1 MTPFGY
7 LRPKSLPEALA
18 LLQQHGS
25 EARPLA
31 GGQSLL
37 AAMKLGLSAPTH
49 LVDLQDIRALREI
62 RLKDN
67 QLHIGALATHADVAE
82 SPLVQGFCPMLA
94 ALAGGIADQQVREVG
109 TLGGALA
116 HNDPAAC
123 WPAGVLAMGATV
135 CTDRRQIA
143 ADDFFQGMYATALAP
158 GELLTSVRFPRVL
171 QAAYHKHEQAASRF
185 AMVGVAMARFGDGAV
200 RVALTGLGQG
210 AVRHTAA
217 EAALRYLWHADA
229 LQGVA
234 LVEDAAQGDVHASAA
249 YRVHLAGVWCRR
261 LVQQLAAEDVL
272 TTVNETNGD
281 TEIDGEA
288 EARTKPPMAGDPH
301 APVPAAPSAASPAA
315 SGLRGWLRRLTGH

>member
-1 MTPFGY
+1 MNHFDY
-7 LRPKSLPEALA
+7 LRPQSLAEALA

-49 LVDLQDIRALREI
+49 LIDLQDIRALREI

-67 QLHIGALATHADVAE
+67 QLHIGALATHANVAE

-94 ALAGGIADQQVREVG
+94 ALAGGIADQQVREAG

-123 WPAGVLAMGATV
+123 WPAGVLAMGATI
-135 CTDRRQIA
+135 CTDRRRIA
-143 ADDFFQGMYATALAP
+143 ADDFFQGMYTTALEP

-185 AMVGVAMARFGDGAV
+185 ALVGVAMARLTDGAV

-210 AVRHTAA
+210 VVRHASA
-217 EAALRYLWHADA
+217 EAALRHRWHTDA
-229 LQGVA
+229 LHGVA
-234 LVEDAAQGDVHASAA
+234 LTEDTAHGDVHASAA

-261 LVQQLAAEDVL
+261 LVQELVAEDL
-272 TTVNETNGD
+272 QATSSGSD
-281 TEIDGEA
+281 TEPD
-288 EARTKPPMAGDPH
+288 ARTRAARDAH
-301 APVPAAPSAASPAA
+301 TPVPEVSAAPRPAA
-315 SGLRGWLRRLTGH
+315 SGLRGWLRRLTGR

>member
-1 MTPFGY
+1 MNHFDY
-7 LRPKSLPEALA
+7 LRPQSLADALA
-18 LLQQHGS
+18 LLRQHGS

-49 LVDLQDIRALREI
+49 LIDLQDIRALREI

-67 QLHIGALATHADVAE
+67 QLHIGALATHANVAE

-94 ALAGGIADQQVREVG
+94 ALAGGIADQQVREAG

-123 WPAGVLAMGATV
+123 WPAGVLAMGATI
-135 CTDRRQIA
+135 CTDRRRIA
-143 ADDFFQGMYATALAP
+143 ADDFFQGMYTTALEP

-185 AMVGVAMARFGDGAV
+185 ALVGVAMVRFTDGAV

-210 AVRHTAA
+210 VVRHAGA
-217 EAALRYLWHADA
+217 EAALRHRWHADA

-234 LVEDAAQGDVHASAA
+234 LTEDMAHGDVHASAA

-261 LVQQLAAEDVL
+261 LVQELEQQLLAQDLQA
-272 TTVNETNGD
+272 TNSGSD
-281 TEIDGEA
+281 TEPDA
-288 EARTKPPMAGDPH
+288 TTRARTH
-301 APVPAAPSAASPAA
+301 AARDAHTPVPEVPVRPEPTA